1 MPTPL
6 TWDSPAGL
14 TYDMPGLTWDMQ
26 APDPPPPKPKKTF
39 RRSPNANPPPTPPA
53 THPMSTFT
61 YHPAPKSS
69 GGFTTRAALGDAVT
83 TDSITAQVATATG
96 LTPVQVESAVKT
108 FFQTLLACS
117 AGCGWSNN
125 LYDIVRF
132 RPTSGG
138 SSPQPDGFHNADDI
152 NADVA
157 LSYTKEAIDAW
168 RATLTLESLGEVGK
182 VTPIIDTILNQDTG
196 EADKYTPGSL
206 IQLRGDNL
214 KLNRADI
221 TQGVFFKAGAA
232 AEVRATSY
240 ADIEPLSLTV
250 LVPASL
256 SGPLTVRVAAHIN
269 GSVRSYTYTNLITP

>member
-1 MPTPL
+1 MPAPL

-39 RRSPNANPPPTPPA
+39 RRSPAPNNTPTPPPD
-53 THPMSTFT
+53 PMSTFT
-61 YHPAPKSS
+61 YNPAPKST
-69 GGFTTRAALGDAVT
+69 GGFTTRVALGDAVT
-83 TDSITAQVATATG
+83 QEFITTQVATATG
-96 LTPVQVESAVKT
+96 LTPVQVEAAVKT

-117 AGCGWSNN
+117 TGCGWSNN

-157 LSYTKEAIDAW
+157 LSFTKDAIEAW
-168 RATLTLESLGEVGK
+168 RAGLTLESLGEVGK
-182 VTPIIDTILNQDTG
+182 VTPVIDTILNQDTG
-196 EADKYTPGSL
+196 AADSYTPGSL

-214 KLNRADI
+214 KLNKSDI

-232 AEVRATSY
+232 AEVRATVY
-240 ADIEPLSLTV
+240 GDIEPTTLTV
-250 LVPASL
+250 LVPATL
-256 SGPLTVRVAAHIN
+256 SGPLTVRVAVHIN
-269 GSVRSYTYTNLITP
+269 GSVRSFTYTNLITQ

>member
-39 RRSPNANPPPTPPA
+39 RRSPNANPPPTPTA

-83 TDSITAQVATATG
+83 TDFITAQVATATG

-269 GSVRSYTYTNLITP
+269 GSVRSYTYTNFITP